1 MKPMKKID
9 TYIYKL
15 GLWAGA
21 ALSLTAC
28 VDEDLSDCPPNVEM
42 REITVSYQID
52 LQHGVDPEF
61 EAELL
66 SLHLGFWNSPQNLYR
81 DLVFQPEDMPEELFF
96 KVTLPVDNYD
106 HLAVANHNNDRVG
119 GGLHT
124 FDNVLEDVV
133 VDETPI
139 SPDTVKALAYPPF
152 SGVLSMR
159 MEEEKDGTLHRIDEP
174 GGGQGETSRE
184 PPRDDEKHQMLSLPH
199 ATRILVLG
207 GRLHQQRPAEDGRIG
222 LQSDRG
228 GAAHRV

>member
-66 SLHLGFWNSPQNLYR
+66 SLTDSTLAKLRAMTDAEFDKLELYL
-81 DLVFQPEDMPEELFF
+81 D
-96 KVTLPVDNYD
+96 YD
-106 HLAVANHNNDRVG
+106 
-119 GGLHT
+119 
-124 FDNVLEDVV
+124 
-133 VDETPI
+133 
-139 SPDTVKALAYPPF
+139 K
-152 SGVLSMR
+152 
-159 MEEEKDGTLHRIDEP
+159 
-174 GGGQGETSRE
+174 
-184 PPRDDEKHQMLSLPH
+184 
-199 ATRILVLG
+199 
-207 GRLHQQRPAEDGRIG
+207 
-222 LQSDRG
+222 
-228 GAAHRV
+228 

>member
-106 HLAVANHNNDRVG
+106 HLAVANHNTTAWEAVCTRS
-119 GGLHT
+119 T
-124 FDNVLEDVV
+124 TCWKTWWWTKRPSPR
-133 VDETPI
+133 TPSRLWPI
-139 SPDTVKALAYPPF
+139 RLSPAC
-152 SGVLSMR
+152 
-159 MEEEKDGTLHRIDEP
+159 
-174 GGGQGETSRE
+174 
-184 PPRDDEKHQMLSLPH
+184 
-199 ATRILVLG
+199 
-207 GRLHQQRPAEDGRIG
+207 
-222 LQSDRG
+222 
-228 GAAHRV
+228 

>member
-1 MKPMKKID
+1 MKKID

-81 DLVFQPEDMPEELFF
+81 DLVFQPEDMPEELFLQGDAPCGQLRPLGRGQPQQRPRGRRSAH
-96 KVTLPVDNYD
+96 VRQ
-106 HLAVANHNNDRVG
+106 RVG
-119 GGLHT
+119 RRGGGRNAH
-124 FDNVLEDVV
+124 F
-133 VDETPI
+133 PGHHQG
-139 SPDTVKALAYPPF
+139 F
-152 SGVLSMR
+152 GLSAFLR
-159 MEEEKDGTLHRIDEP
+159 RAEHADGGRRDRPLYRIDEP

-184 PPRDDEKHQMLSLPH
+184 PPER
-199 ATRILVLG
+199 
-207 GRLHQQRPAEDGRIG
+207 
-222 LQSDRG
+222 
-228 GAAHRV
+228 

>member
-66 SLHLGFWNSPQNLYR
+66 SLHLGFWNSPQNLT
-81 DLVFQPEDMPEELFF
+81 
-96 KVTLPVDNYD
+96 VTLCS
-106 HLAVANHNNDRVG
+106 
-119 GGLHT
+119 
-124 FDNVLEDVV
+124 
-133 VDETPI
+133 
-139 SPDTVKALAYPPF
+139 SPKTCRRNCF
-152 SGVLSMR
+152 SR
-159 MEEEKDGTLHRIDEP
+159 
-174 GGGQGETSRE
+174 
-184 PPRDDEKHQMLSLPH
+184 
-199 ATRILVLG
+199 
-207 GRLHQQRPAEDGRIG
+207 
-222 LQSDRG
+222 
-228 GAAHRV
+228 

>member
-1 MKPMKKID
+1 MIIISACHGKGRVPCPWRALFLVINERKREELKEVFMKPMKKID

-81 DLVFQPEDMPEELFF
+81 DLVFQPEDMPEELF
-96 KVTLPVDNYD
+96 
-106 HLAVANHNNDRVG
+106 
-119 GGLHT
+119 
-124 FDNVLEDVV
+124 
-133 VDETPI
+133 
-139 SPDTVKALAYPPF
+139 
-152 SGVLSMR
+152 
-159 MEEEKDGTLHRIDEP
+159 
-174 GGGQGETSRE
+174 SR
-184 PPRDDEKHQMLSLPH
+184 
-199 ATRILVLG
+199 
-207 GRLHQQRPAEDGRIG
+207 
-222 LQSDRG
+222 
-228 GAAHRV
+228 